1 MRISLWQQFS
11 SNHSGSYH
19 VIGTFKTT
27 EDAQVAY
34 EEIRKILQEI
44 DTWHR
49 ENPMGIEKDWNNG
62 GPLPPE
68 TAIAERLSI
77 DWPET
82 INWTGWANY
91 RHIGHPSFTKFNRD
105 PGQQAEQLI
114 DEAIMVLANTVIA
127 NNPHETYMAGKTF
140 KNLLE
145 HFGAEIAGVGFDP
158 SSNLVVGREDTY
170 EFEIL
175 YFVAP
180 NEETAN
186 QIENAIRAYVEDRKS
201 DTHLPPWYDH
211 KSNFEKIL
219 PNSPYLK
226 DKQVEIWQRKTKERI
241 EFRSQ
246 SDKLSRVRMEN
257 HALISAAELWREGLE
272 FRFEKIIFADGNY
285 GLAALIAYLEASG
298 FTDIRISYGY
308 VPREPEDY

>member
-19 VIGTFKTT
+19 IIGTFKTI
-27 EDAQVAY
+27 EDARRVY
-34 EEIRKILQEI
+34 EEIGKILHEI
-44 DTWHR
+44 DDWYR
-49 ENPMGIEKDWNNG
+49 ENPNGLVTSWNNG

-68 TAIAERLSI
+68 SAIAERLGI
-77 DWPET
+77 EWPET
-82 INWTGWANY
+82 IDWAGWAEYY
-91 RHIGHPSFTKFNRD
+91 RIGSPNFEKNKRD
-105 PGQQAEQLI
+105 PSKEAERLI

-127 NNPHETYMAGKTF
+127 RNPDQTHMGGITF

-145 HFGAEIAGVGFDP
+145 YFGAEISGEGYDP
-158 SSNLVVGREDTY
+158 SSKVVGREDVY

-175 YFVAP
+175 HFTAP

-211 KSNFEKIL
+211 AANFGKIL

-226 DKQVEIWQRKTKERI
+226 DKQVEIWRQKAKERI

-257 HALISAAELWREGLE
+257 HALISAAELWREGLG

-285 GLAALIAYLEASG
+285 GLAALIAYLEANG